1 MTSIEIAD
9 SIRRKILETGGEII
23 TDATLY
29 SYMNLAYQDVYKRIY
44 PNSDITSATVPF
56 TAGVGTLPT
65 DFGTLYGEG
74 YDTGNNSFNEV
85 SIADF
90 KREEFD
96 RAMTVEN
103 GTLKVYP
110 TTTPSLSIKYYIKPA
125 TLTSAVNPT
134 IDDFF
139 HEAIVYGATY
149 RCHED
154 LQDETL
160 GQFYRG
166 LFKQEMIDRLEA
178 QSSYEETNQRGG
190 AFFTEQRLVNDNFYA
205 TF

>member
-44 PNSDITSATVPF
+44 PNSDITTATVTF
-56 TAGVGTLPT
+56 TSGVGTLPN

-74 YDTGNNSFNEV
+74 YDTSKNSFNEV

-110 TTTPSLSIKYYIKPA
+110 TTTPSLSIKYYIKPP

-166 LFKQEMIDRLEA
+166 LFKQEMMDRLEA
-178 QSSYEETNQRGG
+178 QSTYEETNQRGG
-190 AFFTEQRLVNDNFYA
+190 AFFTEQRLVNDDFYA

>member
-44 PNSDITSATVPF
+44 PNSDITTATVTF
-56 TAGVGTLPT
+56 TSGVGTLPT

-74 YDTGNNSFNEV
+74 YDASNNSFNEV

-90 KREEFD
+90 QREEFD
-96 RAMTVEN
+96 RAITVEN

-110 TTTPSLSIKYYIKPA
+110 TTTPSLSIKYYIKPP

-166 LFKQEMIDRLEA
+166 LFKQEMMDRLEA
-178 QSSYEETNQRGG
+178 QSSYEETNQRGSVMFQETNLIQG
-190 AFFTEQRLVNDNFYA
+190 NGSYF
-205 TF
+205 